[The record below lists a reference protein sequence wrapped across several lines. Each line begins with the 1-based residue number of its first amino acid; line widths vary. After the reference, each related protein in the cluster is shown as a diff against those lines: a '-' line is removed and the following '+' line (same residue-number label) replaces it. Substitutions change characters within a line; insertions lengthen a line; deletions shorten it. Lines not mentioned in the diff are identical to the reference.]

1 MEHIGQRSI
10 QSVMRM
16 STQSNLSSFH
26 SAGIA
31 SVSKRSPSIQEI
43 LDYPKKMS
51 SSMTFRFIRGTTRHQ
66 ALSCRPMIVQISMI
80 KLIKKI
86 TRSTNCYSEETSS
99 DLWIVLSQT
108 DIAQQ
113 ASRNSSATMDSETID
128 VSVDYVS
135 IVANG
140 TSMSTI
146 ASTISNVFS
155 SNEIANIMYIPEP
168 ICIIRLRKSRKSKLS
183 LWNISHM
190 LRRMMIGK
198 KTGVES
204 LTLFES
210 IDGVI
215 SAYAEGSDI
224 EAICTLPNIDFTSIV
239 SNDIR
244 DIEKT
249 YGIDAARLSI
259 FSQLNSFH
267 SDENACILLA
277 NVLTRSGTVRG
288 FTKYSSEFT
297 DPKSPLFLGFLT
309 SSYVE
314 RSKKDIIDSVVKHSV
329 DEMISPYSSQVMGRL
344 VNKKQ

>member
-51 SSMTFRFIRGTTRHQ
+51 SSMTFKFIHGTDRHQ
-66 ALSCRPMIVQISMI
+66 VLSCRPMLVQISMT

-86 TRSTNCYSEETSS
+86 TRSTNCYSA
-99 DLWIVLSQT
+99 DLWITLSQNK
-108 DIAQQ
+108 I
-113 ASRNSSATMDSETID
+113 DSGTID
-128 VSVDYVS
+128 VLIDYVS

-140 TSMSTI
+140 ISMSTI
-146 ASTISNVFS
+146 ASTISDVFS
-155 SNEIANIMYIPEP
+155 SSEIASVMYIPEP
-168 ICIIRLRKSRKSKLS
+168 VCVIRLGKAQKSQLS
-183 LWNISHM
+183 LWNISHI

-198 KTGVES
+198 KTGIES
-204 LTLFES
+204 LVLFES
-210 IDGVI
+210 IDGTI
-215 SAYAEGSDI
+215 SAYTEGSDI
-224 EAICTLPNIDFTSIV
+224 EAICALPNIDFTSVV
-239 SNDIR
+239 SNDVR

-249 YGIDAARLSI
+249 CGIDAARSSI

-267 SDENACILLA
+267 PDENACILLA
-277 NVLTRSGTVRG
+277 NILTRSGTVRG

-309 SSYVE
+309 SSYIE
-314 RSKKDIIDSVVKHSV
+314 RSKKDIVDSVVKHSL
-329 DEMISPYSSQVMGRL
+329 DEMISPYSSQVMGR
-344 VNKKQ
+344 VIEHP